1 MNTPNKY
8 DLPAEAQQ
16 LLNVERQALE
26 PPSGAQARVRAR
38 VALTVGALA
47 AGATA
52 AGTAKAASAGATAS
66 ATASA
71 TAAGAGTSTA
81 AAAAGAGGGLLF
93 KVLAPVGI
101 GAVLLGG
108 VAAPSVK
115 QRLGWGGGNQT
126 VGAPAKQTE
135 SPIAAATPAAE
146 VQPAVVEPQAAQPV
160 VEPSSPGPS
169 AVVRSAPVVRR
180 AAAPALHE
188 ERVGLDEARA
198 ALADGRTAQ
207 ALKMLEQHARSHP
220 KGQLAEERDAL
231 HVMALV
237 KAGRRPAARAAAA
250 QFHARHPNSVMSGA
264 VDAALSSAQ

>member
-52 AGTAKAASAGATAS
+52 AGTAKAASAGASAS
-66 ATASA
+66 AATASA

-108 VAAPSVK
+108 VAAPAVK
-115 QRLGWGGGNQT
+115 QRLGFGGGNQT
-126 VGAPAKQTE
+126 VGAPAAQ
-135 SPIAAATPAAE
+135 PAAAPVAAE
-146 VQPAVVEPQAAQPV
+146 APAPVVEPQAAQAV
-160 VEPSSPGPS
+160 EEPSSPVPS
-169 AVVRSAPVVRR
+169 AAVVRSAPVVRR
-180 AAAPALHE
+180 AATPALHE

-198 ALADGRTAQ
+198 ALAEGRTSQ
-207 ALKMLEQHARSHP
+207 ALKMLEQHARSHS

>member
-52 AGTAKAASAGATAS
+52 AGTAKAASAGASAS
-66 ATASA
+66 AATASA

-108 VAAPSVK
+108 VAAPAVK
-115 QRLGWGGGNQT
+115 QRLGFGGGNQT
-126 VGAPAKQTE
+126 VGAPAAQ
-135 SPIAAATPAAE
+135 PAAAPVAAE
-146 VQPAVVEPQAAQPV
+146 APAPVVEPQAAQAV
-160 VEPSSPGPS
+160 VEPASPGPS

-180 AAAPALHE
+180 AATPALHE

-198 ALADGRTAQ
+198 ALAEGRTSQ